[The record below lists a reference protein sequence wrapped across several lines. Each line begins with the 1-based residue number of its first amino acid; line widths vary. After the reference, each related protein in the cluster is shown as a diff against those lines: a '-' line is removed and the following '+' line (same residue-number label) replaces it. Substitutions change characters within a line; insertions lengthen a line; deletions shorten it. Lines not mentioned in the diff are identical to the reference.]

1 MSVQDLS
8 LLSPPELL
16 ETLDYEQI
24 FEEMRLRLI
33 SLDPT
38 YSALV
43 ESDPAYKI
51 LEVAAYFRLIDRQRI
66 NDAAVATMLAYAQKA
81 DLDNIGARYNV
92 ERQVI
97 TPEDTSTVP
106 PTEAVMEP
114 DDDFRLRIQLRLE
127 GMSVAGP
134 VNAYKYH
141 ALSAHAHVADV
152 TAISP
157 NPGEVLVTVL
167 SREGNGTAS
176 DDVLTAVRTA
186 LNAEDVRPLTD
197 AVTVQSATI
206 TNYQIDAILYMPPGP
221 EYEATM
227 AAANTRIAEYTNE
240 QLRLGRNIR
249 RSAIDA
255 ALHVSGVQNVKVIF
269 PAADIVLDKTKAG
282 YCTSIALSY
291 GGEDE

>member
-97 TPEDTSTVP
+97 TPKDTSTVP

-141 ALSAHAHVADV
+141 ALSAHAQVADV

-255 ALHVSGVQNVKVIF
+255 ALHVSGVQNVKVIS
-269 PAADIVLDKTKAG
+269 PAADIVLDKKKAG

>member
-141 ALSAHAHVADV
+141 ALSAHAQVADV

-176 DDVLTAVRTA
+176 NDVLTAVRTA
-186 LNAEDVRPLTD
+186 LNAEYVRPLTD

-206 TNYQIDAILYMPPGP
+206 TNYQIDAVLYMPPGP

-255 ALHVSGVQNVKVIF
+255 ALHVSGVQNVKVIS
-269 PAADIVLDKTKAG
+269 PDADIVLDKTKAG

>member
-1 MSVQDLS
+1 MRFNECSRFIFIV
-8 LLSPPELL
+8 PPELL

-206 TNYQIDAILYMPPGP
+206 TNYQIDAILYMPPGRNMKP
-221 EYEATM
+221 PWPLRILVLLSIPMSSSGLAATFV
-227 AAANTRIAEYTNE
+227 AARLM
-240 QLRLGRNIR
+240 LRCMFL
-249 RSAIDA
+249 
-255 ALHVSGVQNVKVIF
+255 VSRM
-269 PAADIVLDKTKAG
+269 
-282 YCTSIALSY
+282 
-291 GGEDE
+291 